1 MAIFAG
7 ILFLINSS
15 ESAAASLITFT
26 TCCSLTIFIQK
37 QCNELYPIL
46 YHSRE
51 ILTHQRV
58 LTSSFSTKVNFWV
71 LEELKYSLSNL

>member
-1 MAIFAG
+1 MQHK
-7 ILFLINSS
+7 SY
-15 ESAAASLITFT
+15 
-26 TCCSLTIFIQK
+26 SLTIFIQK
-37 QCNELYPIL
+37 QCNELYPIF
-46 YHSRE
+46 YHSRA